1 MKKTV
6 FVGLSGGVDS
16 SVSAALLQK
25 RGFNV
30 VGVFLKVWQPD
41 FLKDSGVCTQ
51 TEDMRDAMRVAAHL
65 KIPFLTLDCAEE
77 YKKQVVDHMINEYRA
92 GRVPNPDVL
101 CNREVKFGVFMRK
114 ARKHGADFIA
124 TGHYARALQVESQK
138 SKVKS
143 TENEGKY
150 QLLRGVD
157 KNKDQSYFLWTLTQD
172 DLAHTLFPVGGYQK
186 KEVRVLAKKFGLP
199 TAEKKDSQGI
209 CFVGKVD
216 MKEFLTHFIS
226 RKTGDVLN
234 ERGEVIG
241 QHGGAIL
248 YAIGERHG
256 FSVHTHKTTSEPL
269 YVITKDV
276 SKNTLTV
283 ASKKMNGSNLSTRA
297 FLSDTHWIAERPLEK
312 ETYSAHVRY
321 RGSDIPATVSYD
333 AAGTTITL
341 AHEEYLS
348 AGQSLVLY
356 DGETCMGG
364 GIIKDNSG
372 VA

>member
-41 FLKDSGVCTQ
+41 FLKDRGVCTQ

-65 KIPFLTLDCAEE
+65 DIPFLALDCTDT
-77 YKKQVVDHMINEYRA
+77 YKERVVDHMIGEYRE
-92 GRVPNPDVL
+92 GRVPNPDIS
-101 CNREVKFGVFMRK
+101 CNREIKFGIFMRE
-114 ARKHGADFIA
+114 ARKRGADLIA
-124 TGHYARALQVESQK
+124 TGHYARVQQ
-138 SKVKS
+138 S
-143 TENEGKY
+143 TKNKEPRTYE
-150 QLLRGVD
+150 LLRGVD
-157 KNKDQSYFLWTLTQD
+157 KKKDQSYFLWTLTQD
-172 DLAHTLFPVGGYQK
+172 DLAHALFPVGGYQK
-186 KEVRVLAKKFGLP
+186 KEVRALAKKFGLP

-216 MKEFLTHFIS
+216 MKEFLTHFIP

-241 QHGGAIL
+241 QHDGAIL

-269 YVITKDV
+269 YVIAKDV

-283 ASKKMNGSNLSTRA
+283 APKKINMSGLSTHTI
-297 FLSDTHWIAERPLEK
+297 LSGTHWVAEEPLEK

-321 RGSDIPATVSYD
+321 RGDDIPATVSYD
-333 AAGTTITL
+333 STGTIITL

-356 DGETCMGG
+356 DGEMCMGG
-364 GIIKDNSG
+364 GIISDNSG